1 MSALEHWEDCYQKKD
16 TPWDKGEPS
25 PGLVDFL
32 QDQRRLD
39 LGSVCVPGCGMG
51 HDALAW
57 AAKGFQVTGV
67 DLAPTAV
74 EGARANASDQP
85 HACSFESANF
95 LDDSPKLPFDW
106 VFEHTFY
113 CAIKPE
119 RRPDYLEAMKRWIKP
134 SGFLLA
140 VHYLIPDEDGPPF
153 GTTRDEVFNRFST
166 DFELVKEWVPRS
178 YPNRKGLERMFW
190 WQKPN

>member
-1 MSALEHWEDCYQKKD
+1 MSGLEHWEDCYQKKD

-32 QDQRRLD
+32 QGQDRLD

-74 EGARANASDQP
+74 EGARANGD
-85 HACSFESANF
+85 EGG
-95 LDDSPKLPFDW
+95 
-106 VFEHTFY
+106 
-113 CAIKPE
+113 
-119 RRPDYLEAMKRWIKP
+119 RRPRFRLRQVPHRAD
-134 SGFLLA
+134 A
-140 VHYLIPDEDGPPF
+140 VPL
-153 GTTRDEVFNRFST
+153 
-166 DFELVKEWVPRS
+166 
-178 YPNRKGLERMFW
+178 
-190 WQKPN
+190 

>member
-1 MSALEHWEDCYQKKD
+1 MGSGALH
-16 TPWDKGEPS
+16 
-25 PGLVDFL
+25 VA
-32 QDQRRLD
+32 D
-39 LGSVCVPGCGMG
+39 LEYAG
-51 HDALAW
+51 
-57 AAKGFQVTGV
+57 
-67 DLAPTAV
+67 
-74 EGARANASDQP
+74 
-85 HACSFESANF
+85 
-95 LDDSPKLPFDW
+95 
-106 VFEHTFY
+106 
-113 CAIKPE
+113 
-119 RRPDYLEAMKRWIKP
+119 AMKRWIKP